1 MLLKLLSG
9 GRFSAL
15 SSFFSVAYM
24 AAFLPLVLIGFSVM
38 PKRLKKYFLLFAGY
52 GFYWLISGKLLAYLL
67 LSTLSVHYFG
77 LWLNHIQ
84 VVRDAEVKAVERDVR
99 KTVKAKYAKR
109 MRGVVWFAVLL
120 HIGVLLTLKYSGF
133 FLTNVNT
140 LFSALHLSFEFTI
153 PKFALPLGISFF
165 TLQALSYIL
174 DVYRGTIRADTN
186 LGRLALFMS
195 FFPQIVEGPICRY
208 AQTAEAL
215 WNVESIRFENLR
227 SGAVRILYGMLKKM
241 VIADRLNAGVA
252 EIFSNYADYS
262 GGVIALG
269 AILYTI
275 ELYMDFSGSMDA
287 VCGIAEIFGV
297 TMPEN
302 FLRPFFSR
310 SISEF
315 WKRWHVSLGEWFRD
329 YVFYPVTMSKPMK
342 KLTASARRK
351 LGNHFGPLVAGGI
364 ALFLVWLFNGLWH
377 GAEWN
382 YILFGMYHFVL
393 ILSGSLFAP
402 LAQKVNARLH
412 LSDKNRF
419 FRAFQMLRT
428 AALVTVG
435 EMIYRAEGL
444 GACAG
449 MLSGLFGRFE
459 CAALNAE
466 TLCALHLDVQD
477 LVVTLITLLIVLIV
491 SILNERGKSVRCW
504 LFARKAPI
512 RYLVLYAMILYI
524 VLFGAYGTNYLPVN
538 PMYAFF

>member
-1 MLLKLLSG
+1 MLSKLLSG
-9 GRFSAL
+9 GGFSSL

-24 AAFLPLVLIGFSVM
+24 AAFLPCALIGFSVV
-38 PKRLKKYFLLFAGY
+38 PKKCKKYFLLLAGY
-52 GFYWLISGKLLAYLL
+52 AFYWIISGKLLIYLL

-84 VVRDAEVKAVERDVR
+84 TRRDAEVKSVEREAR
-99 KTVKAKYAKR
+99 KAVKAKYQR
-109 MRGVVWFAVLL
+109 HMRGVVWFAAVL
-120 HIGVLLTLKYSGF
+120 HIGILLVLKYSGF
-133 FLTNVNT
+133 FLTNVNS
-140 LFSALHLSFEFTI
+140 LLSALHLSFQCKI

-165 TLQALSYIL
+165 TLQAMSYIW
-174 DVYRGTIRADTN
+174 DVYRGTIQADEN

-215 WNVESIRFENLR
+215 WNVEPIRFENLR
-227 SGAVRILYGMLKKM
+227 SGAVRILYGAIKKM
-241 VIADRLNAGVA
+241 VVADRLNACVTA
-252 EIFSNYADYS
+252 IFTNYADY
-262 GGVIALG
+262 GGGIIALS

-297 TMPEN
+297 KMPEN

-315 WKRWHVSLGEWFRD
+315 WKRWHASLGEWFRD

-342 KLTASARRK
+342 KLTTSARKK
-351 LGNHFGPLVAGGI
+351 LGNHFGPLIAGGI

-393 ILSGSLFAP
+393 ILSASLFAP
-402 LAQKVNARLH
+402 LTQKINAHLH
-412 LSDKNRF
+412 LTGENRF
-419 FRAFQMLRT
+419 FRVFQMLRT
-428 AALVTVG
+428 ALLVAVG

-444 GACAG
+444 EACTG
-449 MLSGLFGRFE
+449 MLAQLFGHFE
-459 CAALNAE
+459 FTALNAE
-466 TLCALHLDVQD
+466 FLSTVCLDVQD
-477 LVVTLITLLIVLIV
+477 LVVVLITLLIVLFVGIV
-491 SILNERGKSVRCW
+491 NERGKSVRGW

-512 RYLVLYAMILYI
+512 RWILLYAMILYL